1 MTTRD
6 FLIDGKKVQ
15 GIEIPLPG
23 APLIV
28 ARGARGFVMCGYLDL
43 QTADKVNAAA
53 AVVRGVS
60 SVDELLNK
68 PVVGVSAAATALG
81 VKLGM
86 TGRDALSLLAE

>member
-1 MTTRD
+1 MTTRE

-15 GIEIPLPG
+15 GVEISLAG
-23 APLIV
+23 APLIMV
-28 ARGARGFVMCGYLDL
+28 HGARGFVMCGYLDL
-43 QTADKVNAAA
+43 QTADKVKAAA

-60 SVDELLNK
+60 SVDELLAK
-68 PVVGVSAAATALG
+68 PVGGVSAAAAALG

>member
-28 ARGARGFVMCGYLDL
+28 ARGARG
-43 QTADKVNAAA
+43 
-53 AVVRGVS
+53 S
-60 SVDELLNK
+60 
-68 PVVGVSAAATALG
+68 
-81 VKLGM
+81 
-86 TGRDALSLLAE
+86 